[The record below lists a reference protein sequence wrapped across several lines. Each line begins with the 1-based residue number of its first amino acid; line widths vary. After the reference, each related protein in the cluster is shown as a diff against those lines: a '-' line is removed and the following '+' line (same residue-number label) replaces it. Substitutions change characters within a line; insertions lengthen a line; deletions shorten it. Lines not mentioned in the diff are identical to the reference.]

1 MAAKILLIA
10 LLALAS
16 SHALASDPSP
26 LQDFCV
32 ADMDSKVRVNGF
44 VCKDPTVVKAEDF
57 FSTGLD
63 KAGDTG
69 KKLGSN
75 VTAVNVNKIVGLNTL
90 GISMVRI
97 DYAPKGLNAP
107 HTHPRATEILTVI
120 EGQLFVG
127 FVTSNSDNG
136 NRLFTKM
143 LKKGDVFVFPEG
155 LIHFQFN
162 PGHTNT
168 VAIGALSSQNPG
180 TITIANAVFGSK
192 PPISDEVLAKA
203 FQITRMAA
211 KTLLLALLA
220 VASSLAMA
228 SDPSPL
234 QDFCV
239 ADKDSKVLVN
249 GFVCKDPK
257 VVKAEDFFF
266 RGLDKAGDTGKKL
279 GSNMAAKIL
288 LISLLAMASSLAMAS
303 DPSPLQD
310 FCVADKASK
319 VLVNGFVCK
328 DPMQVTAEDFFAMG
342 LDKAGNT
349 ENKVGSMVTAVNVNK
364 LAGLNTLGISMVR
377 IDYAPRGLNPP
388 HTHPRATEILTVI
401 EGQLLV
407 GFVTS
412 NTDNGNRLF
421 TKMLKKGDVFVFPEG
436 LIHFQFNP
444 GHKTVAIG
452 ALSSQNPGTITIAN
466 AVFGSKPPI
475 SDDVLAKA
483 FQVDKKTVD
492 WLQAHLPMAAKILL
506 IALLALASSHALA
519 SDPSPLQ
526 DFCVA
531 DMDSKVRV
539 NGFVCKDPTVVKA
552 EDFFSTG
559 LDKAGDTG
567 KKLGSNVTAVNVNK
581 ILGLNTLGISMLFVG
596 FVTSNSDNGNRLFT
610 KMLKKGDVFVFPEGL
625 IHFQFNPGHTNTVA
639 IGALS
644 SQNPGTITIANA
656 VFGSKPPI
664 SDEVLAKAFQVD
676 KKTIDWLQ
684 AHAGEW
690 VRLQGPQGGESRRLL
705 LQGTR
710 QGWRHRKEARLQCHC
725 RQREQA
731 RRTQHPGHLHG
742 SHRLRAQRP
751 QPSPHSPRATEILTV
766 TEGQLFDA
774 FVTSNSDNGNRLF
787 TKMLKKGDV
796 FVFLQGLIHFQFN
809 PGYTNT
815 VAIGALS
822 SQNPG
827 TITIADAVFGSKPP
841 ISDEVLAKAF
851 QVDKKTIDWLQ
862 AQF

>member
-1 MAAKILLIA
+1 
-10 LLALAS
+10 
-16 SHALASDPSP
+16 
-26 LQDFCV
+26 
-32 ADMDSKVRVNGF
+32 
-44 VCKDPTVVKAEDF
+44 
-57 FSTGLD
+57 
-63 KAGDTG
+63 
-69 KKLGSN
+69 
-75 VTAVNVNKIVGLNTL
+75 
-90 GISMVRI
+90 
-97 DYAPKGLNAP
+97 
-107 HTHPRATEILTVI
+107 
-120 EGQLFVG
+120 
-127 FVTSNSDNG
+127 
-136 NRLFTKM
+136 
-143 LKKGDVFVFPEG
+143 
-155 LIHFQFN
+155 
-162 PGHTNT
+162 
-168 VAIGALSSQNPG
+168 
-180 TITIANAVFGSK
+180 
-192 PPISDEVLAKA
+192 
-203 FQITRMAA
+203 MAA

-279 GSNMAAKIL
+279 GSNVTAVNVNKLAGLNTLGISMRPQPSPHSPRATEILTVTEGQLFDAFVTSNSDNGNRLFTKMLKKGDVFVFLQGLIHFQFNPGYTNTVAIGALSSQNPGTITIADAVFGSKPPISDEVLAKAFQIAEMAAKIL

-444 GHKTVAIG
+444 GHTKTVAIG

-492 WLQAHLPMAAKILL
+492 WLQA
-506 IALLALASSHALA
+506 
-519 SDPSPLQ
+519 Q
-526 DFCVA
+526 FWA
-531 DMDSKVRV
+531 D
-539 NGFVCKDPTVVKA
+539 N
-552 EDFFSTG
+552 
-559 LDKAGDTG
+559 
-567 KKLGSNVTAVNVNK
+567 NN
-581 ILGLNTLGISMLFVG
+581 
-596 FVTSNSDNGNRLFT
+596 
-610 KMLKKGDVFVFPEGL
+610 
-625 IHFQFNPGHTNTVA
+625 
-639 IGALS
+639 
-644 SQNPGTITIANA
+644 
-656 VFGSKPPI
+656 
-664 SDEVLAKAFQVD
+664 
-676 KKTIDWLQ
+676 
-684 AHAGEW
+684 
-690 VRLQGPQGGESRRLL
+690 
-705 LQGTR
+705 
-710 QGWRHRKEARLQCHC
+710 
-725 RQREQA
+725 
-731 RRTQHPGHLHG
+731 
-742 SHRLRAQRP
+742 
-751 QPSPHSPRATEILTV
+751 
-766 TEGQLFDA
+766 
-774 FVTSNSDNGNRLF
+774 
-787 TKMLKKGDV
+787 
-796 FVFLQGLIHFQFN
+796 
-809 PGYTNT
+809 
-815 VAIGALS
+815 
-822 SQNPG
+822 
-827 TITIADAVFGSKPP
+827 
-841 ISDEVLAKAF
+841 
-851 QVDKKTIDWLQ
+851 
-862 AQF
+862 

>member
-531 DMDSKVRV
+531 DMDSKE
-539 NGFVCKDPTVVKA
+539 GQ
-552 EDFFSTG
+552 
-559 LDKAGDTG
+559 
-567 KKLGSNVTAVNVNK
+567 
-581 ILGLNTLGISMLFVG
+581 LFVG

>member
-1 MAAKILLIA
+1 M
-10 LLALAS
+10 
-16 SHALASDPSP
+16 
-26 LQDFCV
+26 
-32 ADMDSKVRVNGF
+32 G
-44 VCKDPTVVKAEDF
+44 
-57 FSTGLD
+57 
-63 KAGDTG
+63 
-69 KKLGSN
+69 
-75 VTAVNVNKIVGLNTL
+75 
-90 GISMVRI
+90 
-97 DYAPKGLNAP
+97 
-107 HTHPRATEILTVI
+107 
-120 EGQLFVG
+120 
-127 FVTSNSDNG
+127 
-136 NRLFTKM
+136 
-143 LKKGDVFVFPEG
+143 
-155 LIHFQFN
+155 
-162 PGHTNT
+162 
-168 VAIGALSSQNPG
+168 
-180 TITIANAVFGSK
+180 
-192 PPISDEVLAKA
+192 
-203 FQITRMAA
+203 FQI
-211 KTLLLALLA
+211 
-220 VASSLAMA
+220 
-228 SDPSPL
+228 
-234 QDFCV
+234 
-239 ADKDSKVLVN
+239 SK
-249 GFVCKDPK
+249 
-257 VVKAEDFFF
+257 
-266 RGLDKAGDTGKKL
+266 
-279 GSNMAAKIL
+279 
-288 LISLLAMASSLAMAS
+288 
-303 DPSPLQD
+303 
-310 FCVADKASK
+310 
-319 VLVNGFVCK
+319 
-328 DPMQVTAEDFFAMG
+328 
-342 LDKAGNT
+342 
-349 ENKVGSMVTAVNVNK
+349 
-364 LAGLNTLGISMVR
+364 
-377 IDYAPRGLNPP
+377 
-388 HTHPRATEILTVI
+388 
-401 EGQLLV
+401 
-407 GFVTS
+407 
-412 NTDNGNRLF
+412 
-421 TKMLKKGDVFVFPEG
+421 
-436 LIHFQFNP
+436 
-444 GHKTVAIG
+444 
-452 ALSSQNPGTITIAN
+452 
-466 AVFGSKPPI
+466 
-475 SDDVLAKA
+475 
-483 FQVDKKTVD
+483 
-492 WLQAHLPMAAKILL
+492 HLPMAAKILL

-531 DMDSKVRV
+531 DMDSKE
-539 NGFVCKDPTVVKA
+539 GQ
-552 EDFFSTG
+552 
-559 LDKAGDTG
+559 
-567 KKLGSNVTAVNVNK
+567 
-581 ILGLNTLGISMLFVG
+581 LFVG